1 MQVIY
6 IHVFILQVGVVS
18 ENSIP
23 TSFSNYE
30 MNESLP
36 PTCSSNSSGHHS
48 RSSSDENALYEP
60 ERSAIST
67 GLSHNSDN
75 GIMQVRNESH
85 VVKVH
90 PWLSAIKAC
99 YLP

>member
-1 MQVIY
+1 MVT
-6 IHVFILQVGVVS
+6 

-23 TSFSNYE
+23 VLTHPNTSFSNYE

-36 PTCSSNSSGHHS
+36 PTHSSNSSGHHS

-60 ERSAIST
+60 ERSAILT

-75 GIMQVRNESH
+75 AGEE
-85 VVKVH
+85 
-90 PWLSAIKAC
+90 
-99 YLP
+99 